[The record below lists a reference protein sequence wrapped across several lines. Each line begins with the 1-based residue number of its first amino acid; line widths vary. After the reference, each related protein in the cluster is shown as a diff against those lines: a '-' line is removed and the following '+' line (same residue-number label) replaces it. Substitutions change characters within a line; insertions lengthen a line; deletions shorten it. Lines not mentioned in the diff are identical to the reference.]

1 MKHDYVEIP
10 DGYRLHYVRE
20 GQGIPVLLLHGWP
33 GFWYDW
39 CKVIPLLSKEADVI
53 VPDFRGFGLS
63 DKPKIEPVAG
73 YSPAILARDII
84 GILDHLGVDEVIVAA
99 HDIGATIAQTLA
111 KTYPSRIKSL
121 VLFNPPY
128 PGIGARRFDPDV
140 QPQFWYQHLHN
151 LDLFEQL
158 FANEPSAARKYVRH
172 FYEHWSGE
180 KGSIEENDLQS
191 ILDRYAEPGAL
202 LSSIMYYRARAAD
215 KAKQAS
221 GSSPSS
227 PIIQETSVVWG
238 EADPVMKVE
247 WSDRLGEFFE
257 NFTLKRLSGI
267 GHFVPLESPKE
278 AAAAILS
285 HLPKN

>member
-1 MKHDYVEIP
+1 MSIMKHHYVEVAE
-10 DGYRLHYVRE
+10 GYRIHYVRE
-20 GQGIPVLLLHGWP
+20 GQGTPVLLLHGWP

-63 DKPKIEPVAG
+63 DKPKIEPVRG
-73 YSPAILARDII
+73 YGPAVLAKDII
-84 GILDHLGVDEVIVAA
+84 EILDHLGLDEVIVAA

-111 KTYPSRIKSL
+111 KTYSSRVKSL

-128 PGIGARRFDPDV
+128 PGIGARRFEPEV
-140 QPQFWYQHLHN
+140 QTEFWYQHLHN

-158 FANEPSAARKYVRH
+158 FADEPLAAQKYVRY

-180 KGSIEENDLQS
+180 KGTMEENELQF
-191 ILDRYAEPGAL
+191 ILEMYALPGAM

-215 KAKQAS
+215 KTKQAS
-221 GSSPSS
+221 VSSPGS
-227 PIIQETSVVWG
+227 PILHETSVFWG

-257 NFTLKRLSGI
+257 HVTLFLWRRQRKRLKGFSGI
-267 GHFVPLESPKE
+267 Y
-278 AAAAILS
+278 
-285 HLPKN
+285 